1 MNLSEVNISWFRAV
15 NDLGKEY
22 PMFNPVFEMF
32 AEYTVFV
39 LIIGCLYYWFSR
51 EKENRIMIISGGFS
65 FVLAEIMGKLAGQLH
80 SNNQPFAELNH
91 VNQLI
96 QKAVDNSFPS
106 DHTILLFSICFS
118 IWLVRKKSGF
128 LWMILAF
135 CTGISRIG
143 VGVHYPFDVLVGAAI
158 AMLSAYIIYVLAAKL
173 PFITSI
179 LSIYEKI
186 EEAIL
191 PRKSQSKDV

>member
-22 PMFNPVFEMF
+22 PIINPVFEMF
-32 AEYTVFV
+32 AEYTVFI
-39 LIIGCLYYWFSR
+39 LIIGCLCYWFSP
-51 EKENRIMIISGGFS
+51 EKENRMMMISGGFS
-65 FVLAEIMGKLAGQLH
+65 FVLAEVMGKLVGQLH
-80 SNNQPFAELNH
+80 SNNQPFAELSH

-96 QKAVDNSFPS
+96 HKAVDNSFPS

-128 LWMILAF
+128 LWMVLAI

-143 VGVHYPFDVLVGAAI
+143 VGVHYPFDIIAGAII
-158 AMLSAYIIYVLAAKL
+158 AMISAVIMYVLARKL
-173 PFITSI
+173 PFVKSI
-179 LSIYEKI
+179 LSFYEKI
-186 EEAIL
+186 EQSIL
-191 PRKSQSKDV
+191 PGKSRSKDA

>member
-1 MNLSEVNISWFRAV
+1 MNISEVNISWFRAV

-22 PMFNPVFEMF
+22 PIINPVFEMF

-51 EKENRIMIISGGFS
+51 EKENRIMIISGSFS

-80 SNNQPFAELNH
+80 SNNQPFAELSH

-96 QKAVDNSFPS
+96 HKAVDNSFPS

-128 LWMILAF
+128 LWMVLAI

-143 VGVHYPFDVLVGAAI
+143 VGVHYPFDIIVGAII
-158 AMLSAYIIYVLAAKL
+158 AMISAVIMYVFAHKL
-173 PFITSI
+173 PFVKSI
-179 LSIYEKI
+179 LSFYEKI
-186 EEAIL
+186 EQSIL
-191 PRKSQSKDV
+191 PGKSRSKDA